1 MKNPRRCLKSTSL
14 AREQAAFMAGKN
26 GEAGDFSIIAD
37 GTVEKG
43 PAQARATFQTGPKTA
58 ILLGAVTLLLL
69 CLFSN
74 AWAQLDTRRIDE
86 VRTKNMLNDTDL
98 VIIDRFMS
106 EAIRDLVRTEDFSKV
121 ATTRATILSRTSTQK
136 QYAQQY
142 SASALKH
149 IKDNL
154 KRAAELPGERLFMV
168 TLNLLVLIDS
178 MGDPALTEIAF
189 DYTDIKYTAIRYWAV
204 RAITNPQMAKQVHDQ
219 PENPKSQKIL
229 TTIQGLTNDP
239 SPDIQGLIINFAVKL
254 GGSPGQALLLAVAD
268 SRIARYRDG
277 SVQDELLEVKILK
290 QLYARMAAENP
301 ERAAV
306 AKRFTELFDLVMQ
319 RFLQKQDTL
328 LPDQKSNLI
337 SVMVEIEDKCLRVLL
352 KQTQSNI
359 KRAIETEDIS
369 RLQSEYER
377 LLGAGGTLK
386 TL

>member
-1 MKNPRRCLKSTSL
+1 
-14 AREQAAFMAGKN
+14 MAGKN
-26 GEAGDFSIIAD
+26 GEPGDIHRIAY

-43 PAQARATFQTGPKTA
+43 PVLAKSTFQAGPRTA
-58 ILLGAVTLLLL
+58 FLFGAVTLLLL
-69 CLFSN
+69 CLLSTS
-74 AWAQLDTRRIDE
+74 WAQLDTRRIDE
-86 VRTKNMLNDTDL
+86 VRAKNMLNNADL
-98 VIIDRFMS
+98 AIIDRFMS

-142 SASALKH
+142 SASAQKH
-149 IKDNL
+149 IEDNL
-154 KRAAELPGERLFMV
+154 KRAADLPGERLFMV

-189 DYTDIKYTAIRYWAV
+189 DYTDSKYTAIRYWAV
-204 RAITNPQMAKQVHDQ
+204 RAITNPQMAKQVHDL
-219 PENPKSQKIL
+219 PENPKNQKIL
-229 TTIQGLTNDP
+229 TTIQGLTDDP
-239 SPDIQGLIINFAVKL
+239 SPDIQGLIVDFAVKL

-277 SVQDELLEVKILK
+277 SVQDELLEVKVLK

-301 ERAAV
+301 EKAAV
-306 AKRFTELFDLVMQ
+306 TQRFTELFDQVMQ

-352 KQTQSNI
+352 KQTQNNI
-359 KRAIETEDIS
+359 KRAIEAEDIS
-369 RLQSEYER
+369 RLQSEYEQ

-386 TL
+386 AL